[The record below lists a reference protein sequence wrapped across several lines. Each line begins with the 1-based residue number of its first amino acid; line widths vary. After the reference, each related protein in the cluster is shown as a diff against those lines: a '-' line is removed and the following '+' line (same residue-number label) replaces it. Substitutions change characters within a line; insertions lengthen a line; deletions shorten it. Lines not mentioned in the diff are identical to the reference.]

1 MPLPDAILASL
12 LRTTQR
18 LLLKP
23 AFHPRWPVP
32 WQRRWLH
39 WLARIGR
46 LPKGIT
52 RRDVVVGGIR
62 AERWAD
68 ERATPVRAGTVL
80 YLHGGGYTVG
90 SPRTH
95 RPVAAWLA
103 RDSGLPVVVIDY
115 RLAPEHPFPAA
126 LEDAV
131 AAFDALAAEGPVVVA
146 GDSAG
151 GGLALAL
158 ALTLRDRE
166 RDADGRGT
174 NESVPA
180 DSGAATRCGGSQPA
194 ALVLLAPLVD
204 LRESSPLPAV
214 PGEAMLSERWAR
226 ANARAYAAG
235 RAEDP
240 RVSPLLADLRG
251 LPPVLVQNGSD
262 DLLAG
267 QSVAIV
273 AKLREAG
280 VAVSHDFVPGRWHVF
295 QLQVGTLPS
304 AGDAVG
310 RVARFLAR
318 ACPPLPNPSPPRGEG
333 LVSGSAPLSP
343 EGRGAGGEGTH
354 HTVILGAG
362 MSGLCA
368 AIQLQNAGLHDFVIL
383 EQSEGLGGTWWDNR
397 YPGAQVDVPAPA
409 YAFSFAPNT
418 RWTQRFA
425 NAPEIHAYQ
434 QALAEKHALFARMR
448 LGTRLLEAR
457 FDEAE
462 GLWHF
467 RTSAGDTLR
476 ARFFICSTGPLSQ
489 PRWPDLP
496 GLDEFAGLRLHSARW
511 PAGQAFDGMRV
522 GVVGTGSTAVQLVP
536 PIAVQAARMHVFQ
549 RTANWVLPRL
559 ERRYFGFDRALSALP
574 PYAAAVRAFWVAF
587 LELGRRGFEDGTR
600 MRRFMLWWAGRHRRK
615 QLADDG
621 LRAALTPDY
630 PLGCKRIIYSSDYYP
645 TLAKPHVELVT
656 AGIECITARGIRTV
670 DGVERELDA
679 LVCATGFDTVH
690 LLQSLDI
697 RGRGGLGL
705 AEAWRDGPEAFHGIH
720 VAGFPNLF
728 LMLGPNTA
736 TGHTSTLLYIE
747 PAVRHAIG
755 CMQAVNAG
763 GHRAVEVRSEAQ
775 RAHNQALQQ
784 RLATSVWAQCRSWY
798 RMDSGKVVAIFPG
811 YTRDYVNGLRRVRP
825 EDLQFTA

>member
-1 MPLPDAILASL
+1 MPVAEPLLAFL
-12 LRTTQR
+12 LRTTLR
-18 LLLKP
+18 VLLKP

-32 WQRRWLH
+32 WQRRWLQA
-39 WLARIGR
+39 LARVGR
-46 LPKGIT
+46 LPKGVT
-52 RRDVVVGGIR
+52 RRDIDLGGVR

-68 ERATPVRAGTVL
+68 ERAAPVRAGTVL

-95 RPVAAWLA
+95 RPIAAWLA
-103 RDSGLPVVVIDY
+103 RDSGLPVAVIDY

-131 AAFDALAAEGPVVVA
+131 AAFDALASEGPVVVA

-158 ALTLRDRE
+158 ALRLRDR
-166 RDADGRGT
+166 
-174 NESVPA
+174 
-180 DSGAATRCGGSQPA
+180 GGVQPV
-194 ALVLLAPLVD
+194 ALALLAPLVD
-204 LRESSPLPAV
+204 LRETSPLPAV
-214 PGEAMLSERWAR
+214 RGEAMLSERWSR

-235 RAEDP
+235 RTDDP
-240 RVSPLLADLRG
+240 LVSPLLADLRG

-262 DLLAG
+262 DLLAA

-273 AKLREAG
+273 AKLRDAG
-280 VAVSHDFVPGRWHVF
+280 VEVRHDLVPDRWHVF
-295 QLQVGTLPS
+295 QLQVGALPS
-304 AGDAVG
+304 AGAAVA
-310 RVARFLAR
+310 RVARFLVG
-318 ACPPLPNPSPPRGEG
+318 ACPLPNPSPASGRGANASE
-333 LVSGSAPLSP
+333 LPSP
-343 EGRGAGGEGTH
+343 ACGRGAGGEGIRH
-354 HTVILGAG
+354 AVILGAG

-368 AIQLQNAGLHDFVIL
+368 AIQLQKAGHHDFVML

-434 QALAEKHALFARMR
+434 QALAEKHALFARLR
-448 LGTRLLEAR
+448 LGTRLAEAR

-467 RTSAGDTLR
+467 RTAAGDTLR
-476 ARFFICSTGPLSQ
+476 ARYFMCSTGPLSQ

-496 GLDEFAGLRLHSARW
+496 GLDDFTGLRLHSARW
-511 PAGQAFDGMRV
+511 NPAQSFEGMRV
-522 GVVGTGSTAVQLVP
+522 AVIGTGSTAVQLVP
-536 PIAVQAARMHVFQ
+536 PIAAQAARLHVYQ

-559 ERRYFGFDRALSALP
+559 ERRYFWFDRLLAALP
-574 PYAAAVRAFWVAF
+574 PYSQAVRAFWVAF
-587 LELGRRGFEDGTR
+587 LELGRRGFEEGTA
-600 MRRFMLWWAGRHRRK
+600 MRRFMLWWAARHRRV
-615 QLADDG
+615 QLADPA

-645 TLAKPHVELVT
+645 TLSKPQVSLVT
-656 AGIECITARGIRTV
+656 AGIERITATGVRTV
-670 DGVERELDA
+670 EGEEHPVDA

-697 RGRGGLGL
+697 RGRGGMTL
-705 AEAWRDGPEAFHGIH
+705 ADAWRDGPQAFHGIH

-747 PAVRHAIG
+747 PAVRHAID
-755 CMQAVNAG
+755 CMRAVADG
-763 GHRAVEVRSEAQ
+763 GHRSIEVRPEAQ
-775 RAHNQALQQ
+775 QEHNVRLQQ
-784 RLATSVWAQCRSWY
+784 RLDTSVWAQCRSWY
-798 RMDSGKVVAIFPG
+798 RMDNGKVVAIFPG
-811 YTRDYVNGLRRVRP
+811 YTREYVRGVRRRAAG
-825 EDLQFTA
+825 DFRFG